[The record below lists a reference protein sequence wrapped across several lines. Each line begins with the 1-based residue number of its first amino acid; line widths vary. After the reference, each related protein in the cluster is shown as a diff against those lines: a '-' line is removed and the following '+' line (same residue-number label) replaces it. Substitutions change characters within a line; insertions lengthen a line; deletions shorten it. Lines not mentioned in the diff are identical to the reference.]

1 MNRVYSAD
9 VLSVNPMSEQKTRH
23 TLITLSP
30 ALSLVFRFRSYSKV
44 VLPPSSFALFSI
56 QSCCSSNLGKTQSSV
71 MQSCASVKKRRKR
84 TTTRNNSSQEA
95 LQQLLSRI
103 LSSGIKQTVVL
114 SVSAKFVLF
123 ANKKYLHV
131 IMSAG
136 VLNFNFN
143 FRTILYNIIMHTFL
157 TRELLR
163 RCYDDS
169 FSCNLSLNV

>member
-1 MNRVYSAD
+1 MKQYVRR
-9 VLSVNPMSEQKTRH
+9 LELVNQQLYDRKLTENKQTNELHFKTR
-23 TLITLSP
+23 
-30 ALSLVFRFRSYSKV
+30 
-44 VLPPSSFALFSI
+44 PSAFG
-56 QSCCSSNLGKTQSSV
+56 LGRV
-71 MQSCASVKKRRKR
+71 
-84 TTTRNNSSQEA
+84 
-95 LQQLLSRI
+95 
-103 LSSGIKQTVVL
+103 IKQTVVL